1 MPEIDPAPRPL
12 TPDSYL
18 GAWLVSEYVYDPDG
32 TFAGIVHQRRQ
43 LHRLE
48 SGNIRVVQQCSPG
61 PELVAH
67 PMGAFAGEWVFEL
80 SVDGRIRRYHG
91 PDVIG
96 TGLTWGEGALTGRG
110 LWPRFGH
117 NFTSFAVLPTP
128 ERQITGGKFFNASEM
143 VANIIGL
150 AVPDRDDV
158 SATREQWPSFA
169 GPQWPGKM
177 NEHWYGTLRTVN
189 ADGVVQK
196 EISVERRYAGPVM
209 EESDG
214 LKLEFRPIPSPIP
227 TTRLVTG
234 SPPGGGEARLSGIA
248 KYAGW
253 LLELEAVTTPDM
265 TLELME
271 VLDVPGGNL
280 IGLRKWR
287 EDDVL
292 QKVEVLK
299 LRPVTRD
306 A

>member
-1 MPEIDPAPRPL
+1 MTDNF
-12 TPDSYL
+12 L
-18 GAWLVSEYVYDPDG
+18 GSWLVSEYVYNPDG

-43 LHRLE
+43 LHRLDN
-48 SGNIRVVQQCSPG
+48 GNVRVEQQCSPG
-61 PELVAH
+61 PELAAH
-67 PMGAFAGEWVFEL
+67 PMGGFAGEWVFEL

-117 NFTSFAVLPTP
+117 NFTSFAVLPTA
-128 ERQITGGKFFNASEM
+128 ERQITGGKFFNTSEM
-143 VANIIGL
+143 VTNIIGL

-158 SATREQWPSFA
+158 SVTREQWPSFS
-169 GPQWPGKM
+169 GPHWPGDVSRGW
-177 NEHWYGTLRTVN
+177 HGTLRTVS
-189 ADGVVQK
+189 ADGMVLG
-196 EISVERRYAGPVM
+196 EESVERRYAQQRWTETTGFEIQLHPAPPPRQTGVLLVRGAGRGV
-209 EESDG
+209 G
-214 LKLEFRPIPSPIP
+214 L
-227 TTRLVTG
+227 T
-234 SPPGGGEARLSGIA
+234 GIA
-248 KYAGW
+248 KFTSW
-253 LLELEAVTTPDM
+253 FLELEAVTTPDT

-287 EDDVL
+287 KDDVL